1 MIYKKATAE
10 VVLFDNSDVITKS
23 SDVCPGQ
30 SPNKAHHECWGS
42 ANQTIE
48 GWEPGGG
55 SNTRANVQRYNYR

>member
-30 SPNKAHHECWGS
+30 SPNKAHLECVGDSNQNYDWGKD
-42 ANQTIE
+42 
-48 GWEPGGG
+48 
-55 SNTRANVQRYNYR
+55 RANVQRYNYR